1 MSTTGRRT
9 TRSSG
14 YVTRIGRCRAT
25 AHTTIQLDNK
35 PRDGIEAPAASQ
47 TKDGVWQYVF
57 MASTCHDY
65 HTDITVSTQVQEA
78 WFNQYVCSCDLS
90 SVSC

>member
-14 YVTRIGRCRAT
+14 YVTRAGNCRANS
-25 AHTTIQLDNK
+25 AHTTIQLDHK

-47 TKDGVWQYVF
+47 TKDGIWQYV
-57 MASTCHDY
+57 
-65 HTDITVSTQVQEA
+65 
-78 WFNQYVCSCDLS
+78 
-90 SVSC
+90 SVYQHLVKYADTIVNV